1 MAPNAE
7 GVRILRLDGLAY
19 FYLKARL
26 EQWGIKPEHPYP
38 LLGQFD
44 LNQCA
49 AAAFS
54 IHKA

>member
-26 EQWGIKPEHPYP
+26 EQWGIKPSP